1 MKFNNTQY
9 KIILFFIS
17 VIILS
22 FISIY
27 FSVLNTSINCN
38 QNCDIIIY
46 KNENAFDVGHR
57 LDKLGLIDNYYSF
70 VLAAKLLSL
79 DRDIKPGHYSID
91 NIKHMRQLL
100 YRLTIAD
107 RDYIKVTIPEGWT
120 IDQISNMLKDKSLID
135 DKKFSLLCKNKSFI
149 ESLGFENLNS
159 LEGYLFPETY
169 FLSED
174 QNEKEIITMMID
186 EFNKTIN
193 SINIDNRFNFSLH
206 EIITFASIVQGEA
219 MLEDEMKIIS
229 SVFHNRLNRNMHLDA
244 NATIQYIIPG
254 KNRRLLNKDLKIDNP
269 YNTYIYKGLT
279 PGPINNP
286 GLLSIKSV
294 LNPANTNYIYFVKNA
309 DNSGAHIFSTNS
321 KAHERA
327 RKKYLRSLK

>member
-38 QNCDIIIY
+38 KSCDIIIY
-46 KNENAFDVGHR
+46 KNENAFDVGRR
-57 LDKLGLIDNYYSF
+57 LDELGLIDNYYSF

-79 DRDIKPGHYSID
+79 DRDIKPGNYSIE
-91 NIKHMRQLL
+91 NIRNIRQLL
-100 YRLTIAD
+100 HRLTIAD

-120 IDQISNMLKDKSLID
+120 INQIADMLKDKGLID
-135 DKKFSLLCKNKSFI
+135 DRKFLLLCKNTAFI
-149 ESLGFENLNS
+149 KSLGFNNLNS

-174 QNEKEIITMMID
+174 QNEKEIIKMMINQ
-186 EFNKTIN
+186 FKKTIN
-193 SINIDNRFNFSLH
+193 SINIDNKFNFSIH

-219 MLEDEMKIIS
+219 MLEDEMEIIS
-229 SVFHNRLNRNMHLDA
+229 SVFHNRLKRNMYLDA

-294 LNPANTNYIYFVKNA
+294 LNPADTDYIYFVKDA
-309 DNSGAHIFSTNS
+309 DNSGAHVFSKNS
-321 KAHERA
+321 KAHEKA